1 LLEKSNELLSLV
13 HSREPELLKIGVGG
27 VHNKESFDMKFE
39 KGAFLSTNLYKLYL
53 SRPENYQ
60 KIIEL
65 EFFMELLISLFV
77 ILFLVGAISFLKPS
91 KKMKALSEVRMSAA
105 KEGFKIGSTNELR
118 KKFKNWSPQVAIY
131 QIKNSSNHKNLHYLK
146 IENKLKL
153 YEPISFKY
161 EKQFQIVEENIS
173 KLPSSVLEIIF
184 YQSNIAIVWNEML
197 GIKELLKIKEA
208 LQKI

>member
-1 LLEKSNELLSLV
+1 
-13 HSREPELLKIGVGG
+13 
-27 VHNKESFDMKFE
+27 
-39 KGAFLSTNLYKLYL
+39 
-53 SRPENYQ
+53 
-60 KIIEL
+60 
-65 EFFMELLISLFV
+65 MELLISLFV

-91 KKMKALSEVRMSAA
+91 KKMKVLSQVRMSAA

-118 KKFKNWSPQVAIY
+118 NKFKNWSPQVAIY
-131 QIKNSSNHKNLHYLK
+131 QIKNTSDHKNLHYLR
-146 IENKLKL
+146 IDNRLKL

-161 EKQFQIVEENIS
+161 EKQFQIVEEKIS

-208 LQKI
+208 LLKI

>member
-1 LLEKSNELLSLV
+1 
-13 HSREPELLKIGVGG
+13 
-27 VHNKESFDMKFE
+27 
-39 KGAFLSTNLYKLYL
+39 
-53 SRPENYQ
+53 
-60 KIIEL
+60 
-65 EFFMELLISLFV
+65 MELFISLFV

-131 QIKNSSNHKNLHYLK
+131 QIKNSSDHKNLHYLR

-161 EKQFQIVEENIS
+161 DKQFQIVEEKIS
-173 KLPSSVLEIIF
+173 QLPSSVLEIIF

-197 GIKELLKIKEA
+197 GIRELLEIKEA
-208 LQKI
+208 VLKI

>member
-1 LLEKSNELLSLV
+1 
-13 HSREPELLKIGVGG
+13 
-27 VHNKESFDMKFE
+27 
-39 KGAFLSTNLYKLYL
+39 
-53 SRPENYQ
+53 
-60 KIIEL
+60 
-65 EFFMELLISLFV
+65 MELLISLFV
-77 ILFLVGAISFLKPS
+77 ILFLIGAISFLKPS
-91 KKMKALSEVRMSAA
+91 KKMKVLSEVRMLAA

-131 QIKNSSNHKNLHYLK
+131 QIKNTSNHKNLHYLR

-153 YEPISFKY
+153 YKPISFKY
-161 EKQFQIVEENIS
+161 EIQFQIVEEKIS

-208 LQKI
+208 VLKI

>member
-1 LLEKSNELLSLV
+1 
-13 HSREPELLKIGVGG
+13 
-27 VHNKESFDMKFE
+27 
-39 KGAFLSTNLYKLYL
+39 
-53 SRPENYQ
+53 
-60 KIIEL
+60 
-65 EFFMELLISLFV
+65 MELFISLFV
-77 ILFLVGAISFLKPS
+77 VLFLVGAISFLKPS

-161 EKQFQIVEENIS
+161 DSQFQIVEEKIS
-173 KLPSSVLEIIF
+173 QLPSSVLEIIF

-197 GIKELLKIKEA
+197 GIRELLEIKEA
-208 LQKI
+208 VLKI